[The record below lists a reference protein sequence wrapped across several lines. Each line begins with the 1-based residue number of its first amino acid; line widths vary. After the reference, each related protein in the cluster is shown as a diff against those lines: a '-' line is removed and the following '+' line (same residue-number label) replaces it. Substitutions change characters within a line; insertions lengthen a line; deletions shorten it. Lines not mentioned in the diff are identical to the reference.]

1 MDARSLPTVHVR
13 ARVGLCLTALILT
26 GCATA
31 STADPTPTTSTATGS
46 ATATTG
52 TTAIT
57 ASAGEPWIL
66 HGWGK
71 PCAPA
76 GDGSGLCLVHED
88 GTDAQTILTELGR
101 VVDADWSHD
110 GKSIVFVRD
119 DSPGQ
124 LWIANTDGSDIHSVI
139 GDPKRCATE
148 ARVGAW
154 SPDDKHIA
162 FMCLN
167 GAQTEIA
174 VADIATGDVS
184 SVYLAADK
192 EESWSP
198 RWSPDGT
205 RLVFERNPNDGNDII
220 GGSIVVIPVTGG
232 TPTVIVPPSMFAGSP
247 DWSSKGDLIVFDTY
261 GIEAFLSGGPG
272 ATDLYTVHPDGT
284 GLARLTHNTTG
295 GDRDSQPTFTPDGT
309 RIIFTHSVGYTR
321 GGRGMRHTAFSG
333 IDGTGMV
340 VLDTDYAS
348 HPRLQPVS

>member
-1 MDARSLPTVHVR
+1 MTRRWTAHTTAALALAAAACSTSTARDTQS
-13 ARVGLCLTALILT
+13 
-26 GCATA
+26 A
-31 STADPTPTTSTATGS
+31 STATTA
-46 ATATTG
+46 

-57 ASAGEPWIL
+57 ANAGEPWIL

-76 GDGSGLCLVHED
+76 GNGSGLCLVHQD

-124 LWIANTDGSDIHSVI
+124 LWIAKTDGSDVHSVI

-232 TPTVIVPPSMFAGSP
+232 TPTVIVPPQHVRRLS

-261 GIEAFLSGGPG
+261 GIGLFLSGGPG
-272 ATDLYTVHPDGT
+272 ASDLYTVHPDGT
-284 GLARLTHNTTG
+284 GLARLTHNTKD
-295 GDRDSQPTFTPDGT
+295 GDRDSQPTFTPGGT
-309 RIIFTHSVGYTR
+309 RTIFTHSVGYTR
-321 GGRGMRHTAFSG
+321 GGRGIRHTAFIG

-348 HPRLQPVS
+348 RPRLQPVS